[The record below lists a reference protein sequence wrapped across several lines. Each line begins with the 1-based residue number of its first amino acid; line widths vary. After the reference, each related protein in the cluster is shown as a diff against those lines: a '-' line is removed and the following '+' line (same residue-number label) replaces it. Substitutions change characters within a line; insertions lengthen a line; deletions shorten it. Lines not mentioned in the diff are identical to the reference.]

1 MTRERDDT
9 DVPIEITVAEESDDR
24 PELVPDSRMD
34 VAVRGELYPT
44 AQLDDGRFV
53 AWWYTADAPALDDPA
68 TTEWVTAPT
77 RFLAA
82 ATLRELWEDP
92 ASFGQVTADGQ
103 A

>member
-1 MTRERDDT
+1 MTRQTDEP
-9 DVPIEITVAEESDDR
+9 DVPIEITVAEEADDR
-24 PELVPDSRMD
+24 PELVPESRMD
-34 VAVRGELYPT
+34 VAVLGELYPT
-44 AQLDDGRFV
+44 ARLADGRYV
-53 AWWYTADAPALDDPA
+53 AWWYEADAPDLHDPM

-92 ASFGQVTADGQ
+92 TSFEQVTADGQ